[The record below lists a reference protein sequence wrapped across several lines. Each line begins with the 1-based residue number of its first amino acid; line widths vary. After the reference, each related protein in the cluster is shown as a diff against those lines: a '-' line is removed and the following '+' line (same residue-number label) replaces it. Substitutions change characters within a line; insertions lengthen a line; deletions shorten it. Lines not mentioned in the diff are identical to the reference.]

1 MFLITV
7 KTLENNILT
16 FKVNQYEVVDGFVS
30 FWDRDKLKKKFP
42 VERCQIE
49 EQKKAI
55 Q

>member
-7 KTLENNILT
+7 KTLDGNILT
-16 FKVNQYEVVDGFVS
+16 FKVNQYEVIDGFVC
-30 FWDRDKLKKKFP
+30 FFDKANLKKKFP

-49 EQKKAI
+49 EQKKVI